1 MPASIHSHTHT
12 RDLSTSIHFV
22 SLQVYV
28 NILVIIFTVML
39 NEHILYFDNVVLIYH
54 PVPRILYFPLSSTKE
69 EYHQV
74 YIIIHHPSLPI
85 RVRDHPRTAARSLGE
100 ETIYLRL
107 CIFLNVASLELTS
120 YTPPVC
126 ASVFLCMYLCRY
138 VCMSSVCACP
148 PFTRCRVLRLFFTF
162 YFCHFFSLAL
172 THSFSLSLFF
182 FCSLS
187 PFCLFFRSLFLSFSH
202 SLTRFVCN
210 II

>member
-148 PFTRCRVLRLFFTF
+148 RSLGAEFSGSFLPSSFVTF
-162 YFCHFFSLAL
+162 SHSHSLIL
-172 THSFSLSLFF
+172 SLSLFF
-182 FCSLS
+182 YCSLS